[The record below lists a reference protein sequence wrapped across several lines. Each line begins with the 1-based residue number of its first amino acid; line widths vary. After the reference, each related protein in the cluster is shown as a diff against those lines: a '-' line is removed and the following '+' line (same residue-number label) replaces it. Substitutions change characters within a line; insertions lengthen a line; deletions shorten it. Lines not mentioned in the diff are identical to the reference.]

1 MNTQEMMKTA
11 LKLAGIDK
19 VPADSVIQV
28 EGEDIQKVLA
38 GIDMGTA
45 EVAVAHSLGYDCV
58 ARHHPQDLV
67 MANVGQME
75 YDVHFE
81 RMVAF
86 GVPPTVAQKL
96 LDGKTTKTFKA
107 THSIN
112 YAATGQMAKLL
123 NIASLSIHTPADLI
137 VQRDVQK
144 QLDAL
149 SEKNPGATLKDV
161 VDSLMEI
168 REYNSTP
175 QHPYIAVGNDDGF
188 AGKIMV
194 DMAGGSAASLEEYKA
209 YLDAGVNTFVVMHM
223 KPEVVDEL
231 AKDSRCNAVIAGH
244 YASDSYGFNRI
255 LDAWEQAGLE
265 ITRIGGIV

>member
-1 MNTQEMMKTA
+1 MNTQEMMRIA
-11 LKLAGIDK
+11 LDLAGIDK
-19 VPADSVIQV
+19 IPADSVIQV
-28 EGEDIQKVLA
+28 EGEDIKKVLA

-45 EVAVAHSLGYDCV
+45 EVAVAHGLGYDCV

-75 YDVHFE
+75 YDAHFE
-81 RMVAF
+81 RMVEF
-86 GVPPTVAQKL
+86 GVSPTTAQKL
-96 LDGKTTKTFKA
+96 LEGKDAKTFKA

-112 YAATGQMAKLL
+112 YAATGQMARLL

-137 VQRDVQK
+137 VQRDVQN

-149 SEKNPGATLKDV
+149 LDERPDAVLKDV

-175 QHPYIAVGNDDGF
+175 QHPYIAVGNDDSF

-194 DMAGGSAASLEEYKA
+194 DMAGG
-209 YLDAGVNTFVVMHM
+209 GV
-223 KPEVVDEL
+223 
-231 AKDSRCNAVIAGH
+231 
-244 YASDSYGFNRI
+244 
-255 LDAWEQAGLE
+255 
-265 ITRIGGIV
+265 